1 MKESKMS
8 VYVLTA
14 ATAYEGEDL
23 VGVYASLEE
32 AQAASVSYATRSESD
47 DRTDGFC
54 AGGDYYNVYCIEV
67 GRPGRWYGDDQVVWC
82 SVV

>member
-1 MKESKMS
+1 MT

-14 ATAYEGEDL
+14 GTAYEGEDL
-23 VGVYASLEE
+23 VGVYSSLEE
-32 AQAASVSYATRSESD
+32 AQAASVSYAARSESD

-54 AGGDYYNVYCIEV
+54 AGGDYYSVYCVEV

-82 SVV
+82 SAA

>member
-1 MKESKMS
+1 MT

-23 VGVYASLEE
+23 VGVYTTLEA
-32 AQAASVSYATRSESD
+32 AQAASVSYAARSESD

-54 AGGDYYNVYCIEV
+54 AGADYYNVYCVEV
-67 GRPGRWYGDDQVVWC
+67 GRPARLYSDNQVVWC
-82 SVV
+82 SAA